1 MKCNRYVITK
11 QGYKK
16 IILIG
21 LLLTAIHNSSLV
33 AQKTDSAVRNQVL
46 VFNPAKTDIITGHK
60 RPLRG
65 TTELFL
71 TQAVPWS
78 INRFVR
84 KAEFAKITF
93 KSLAHNV
100 NPGSWEWDDNSF
112 QTNQFAHPFHGNLY
126 FNTLRTNG
134 YNFWGSAPAAFAGSL
149 FWETAGETH
158 VPAPNDFI
166 NTSLGGISLGE
177 MTYRLSN
184 ALIDPSARGFR
195 RTTQEIVGL
204 LLNPVNGLNRILDK
218 KWGRVKP
225 FSSQEPRPKLV
236 HTFMDYGGRFFSEK
250 TEDFFKRRGN
260 NEFYLRLRLL
270 YGDPDE
276 ESKIPFS
283 SFSMTAEAGASDSG
297 YLNTL
302 AVTGYIRRWKMK
314 SNDKAK
320 HMGVISMNY
329 DFLKNNAFEYG
340 AQSFRYSVISD
351 WKTKN
356 PRNQLKTTAGAS
368 LIVLAAVPD
377 VYLYYGEGRN
387 YDYGPGIG
395 YHAGTEMS
403 FSNRFFYSLQYR
415 GGWFKT
421 LNGNRS
427 DFFLNTVT
435 NEFRFEPKEN
445 LFFTLELGHFS
456 LQGNYQYYPD
466 FTRSYPFLR
475 YSTGFRF

>member
-1 MKCNRYVITK
+1 MIYIKRK
-11 QGYKK
+11 QAYKS
-16 IILIG
+16 IFFF
-21 LLLTAIHNSSLV
+21 LLLTTVINTVHSY
-33 AQKTDSAVRNQVL
+33 AQIGDTSTQVQMQA
-46 VFNPAKTDIITGHK
+46 FDPAKTDIITDHK
-60 RPLRG
+60 RPWRG

-71 TQAVPWS
+71 IQAVPWS

-100 NPGSWEWDDNSF
+100 NPSSWEWDDNSF
-112 QTNQFAHPFHGNLY
+112 QTNQFAHPFHGSLY
-126 FNTLRTNG
+126 FNSLRTNG

-149 FWETAGETH
+149 FWEVAGETH

-177 MTYRLSN
+177 MTYRISN

-195 RTTQEIVGL
+195 RATQEIVGL

-225 FSSQEPRPKLV
+225 FSSQDPRPKLV

-250 TEDFFKRRGN
+250 TKDFFKRKGN

-270 YGDPDE
+270 YGNPEE
-276 ESKIPFS
+276 ESRIPFS

-302 AVTGYIRRWKMK
+302 SVTGYLLRWRMK
-314 SNDKAK
+314 SNNNAK

-340 AQSFRYSVISD
+340 AQSFRYSIISD

-356 PRNQLKTTAGAS
+356 PRNRLKTTAGGS

-395 YHAGTEMS
+395 YHAGAEIS
-403 FSNRFFYSLQYR
+403 FNDQFFSTLQYR

-435 NEFRFEPKEN
+435 NEFRYEPRKN
-445 LFFTLELGHFS
+445 LFFTLEFGHFS
-456 LQGNYQYYPD
+456 LQGNYQSYPD

-475 YSTGFRF
+475 YSTGFKF